1 MKPLKLD
8 IGSPAF
14 KAQPIHEVRR
24 LQSYGD
30 LVPIHFPFMGKML
43 ATTRAELTEH
53 VLTRSDL
60 FVSEPKN
67 AGKPGAS
74 MVPAWMP
81 QSVKDL
87 ADNMVVKDDPDHKRL
102 RSLVDKAFAKRSVLD
117 LGPTFDNIAQELVN
131 DLDATLALDG
141 QTDFI
146 SVVAKQMPI
155 VAMISMLGLPSED
168 RQQFTGWA
176 SRFANLN
183 GLWEFWLI
191 TRAIKQMRDYV
202 ATLVETRRVGDPNG
216 LVASLIEAEEAGDK
230 LTRDE
235 LTTTLVVLMSA
246 GFETTTHLINGG
258 LWILSERP
266 DLRATLRKHPDKMS
280 AFLHEC
286 LRWVSPFV
294 STKPRLSAVDQE
306 LAGVSI
312 KQGEFVLPLIICSNY
327 DDRLFEQPDHFDLE
341 RSNANRH
348 LSFGRGIHNCLG
360 RLIARAQAQAVF
372 EALLARPEPFYQ
384 VETPVWAKR
393 PGSRNMKHLIIRES
407 AR

>member
-14 KAQPIHEVRR
+14 KAKPIHEVRR

-30 LVPIHFPFMGKML
+30 AVPINFPFMGKML
-43 ATTRAELTEH
+43 ATTRAEVTEH

-67 AGKPGAS
+67 AGKPGS
-74 MVPAWMP
+74 SIVPGWMP

-117 LGPTFDNIAQELVN
+117 LTPTFAGIAQDLVAG
-131 DLDATLALDG
+131 LDAELSHHG
-141 QTDFI
+141 QSDFV
-146 SVVAKQMPI
+146 STVAKQMPI
-155 VAMISMLGLPSED
+155 AAMISMLGLPPADLEK
-168 RQQFTGWA
+168 FTGWA
-176 SRFANLN
+176 ARFADLN

-202 ATLVETRRVGDPNG
+202 TTLVETRRYGDPDG

-235 LTTTLVVLMSA
+235 LSTTLVVLMSA

-258 LWILSERP
+258 LWVLSRRP
-266 DLRATLRKHPDKMS
+266 ELRETLRAHPEKMS
-280 AFLHEC
+280 TFLHEC

-306 LAGVSI
+306 LAGVPI

-327 DDRLFEQPDHFDLE
+327 DDRLFEHPDHFDME
-341 RSNANRH
+341 RFNANRH

-372 EALLARPEPFYQ
+372 EALLDRPEPFYR
-384 VETPVWAKR
+384 VEDPVWAKR
-393 PGSRNMKHLIIRES
+393 PGSRNMKQLIIRPG
-407 AR
+407 